1 MLLCVAIDALCSMN
15 VFFRRSVQMEERA
28 FALGVQF
35 VLLRVFGK
43 SSKLLHNVNEQ
54 MASAEVILS

>member
-1 MLLCVAIDALCSMN
+1 MN
-15 VFFRRSVQMEERA
+15 VFCCRSVQMEERA

-43 SSKLLHNVNEQ
+43 SSKFLHNDNEQ
-54 MASAEVILS
+54 VASAEVILA

>member
-1 MLLCVAIDALCSMN
+1 
-15 VFFRRSVQMEERA
+15 MEERA